1 MVPKI
6 KGGLNLS
13 LWLVVDLEHE
23 ELPQFVGF
31 SAQEAADWAGTTKES
46 VKTSIIHAKERGARC
61 RFVRVALDEDD
72 EFVTEAFDGKLFG
85 TKEIAKRIGIAA
97 TTFRRHK
104 DEMPVQ
110 SWNGTLVADEE
121 ELDAWMQDPPEW
133 LVNCWKKRE
142 EKAK

>member
-1 MVPKI
+1 MTPRF
-6 KGGLNLS
+6 KGGSKLA

-31 SAQEAADWAGTTKES
+31 SAQEVADWAGTTKES
-46 VKTSIIHAKERGARC
+46 VKTSIVHAKERGARC

-72 EFVTEAFDGKLFG
+72 EFIAEEFKGKLFS
-85 TKEIAKRIGIAA
+85 TETIAERIGIAA

-104 DEMPVQ
+104 DEIPVR

-133 LVNCWKKRE
+133 LRKCWELKEGKK
-142 EKAK
+142 